1 MRSGIIAQKV
11 GMTRLFTPEGNHVP
25 VTVLKVDSCEVVG
38 VRSADKDGYVALQ
51 VGAGKAKEKNVA
63 KPQRVQFAK
72 ANVALKKKIVEFR
85 VSEDCVVPVG
95 SEFGVNHFVKG
106 QFVDV
111 TGTSIGKGYAG
122 VMKRWNF
129 SGDCASHGV
138 SLTHRS
144 GGSTGQCQ
152 DPGKVFKN
160 KKMPGHMGA
169 VKVTTQNLEVV
180 RVDAE
185 NNLLLVK
192 GAVPGAKKAL
202 ITVKETVKAHK

>member
-11 GMTRLFTPEGNHVP
+11 GMTRLFTAEGNHVP
-25 VTVLKVDSCEVVG
+25 VTVLKVDNCEVVG
-38 VRSADKDGYVALQ
+38 VRSMEKDGYVALQ
-51 VGAGKAKEKNVA
+51 VGAGKAKEKNTA
-63 KPQRVQFAK
+63 KPQRVAFAK
-72 ANVALKKKIVEFR
+72 ANVAPKKKVVEFR
-85 VSEDCVVPVG
+85 VSDDCVVPVG
-95 SEFGVNHFVKG
+95 SEFSVNHFVKG

-169 VKVTTQNLEVV
+169 EKVTVQNLEVMEL
-180 RVDAE
+180 DEAKG
-185 NNLLLVK
+185 LIMVK
-192 GAVPGAKKAL
+192 GAVPGFDGNVL
-202 ITVKETVKAHK
+202 L